1 MSKKTLVI
9 DGGDR
14 DHFFLAIDAG
24 TLQLGES
31 PGRPGGLVRGLRVIR
46 VHCEVEVEDDGVG
59 VRIDS
64 ADEASPPRD
73 LARGSAVL
81 VSRSR
86 VKLRTDTDVDS
97 PTPVPTDPAPP
108 PPAAAAPPRLGRRLV
123 VIDGA
128 NRGQFFKLP
137 AAGSV
142 VIGRGG
148 KETEIGL
155 DDLLVARIHCRL
167 TVDADGVTVTHLEGG
182 HGTLIDG
189 RRIER
194 PEPLRPGSI
203 LRVGN
208 THLRLESRQ
217 VAEAEEEMS
226 ASDSGILRTFA
237 ATKMDKSA
245 APPDPVARLDGQVL
259 GHYRLGPVL
268 GRGHTAAVYRAAD
281 VKTEQVVALKVFA
294 DGFPATAAEMEQFSR
309 GFREVLPARHPNLV
323 APFGAGKNGAHGWV
337 AREHVDGEGAADVV
351 TRIHDGEKPSWT
363 RAARVAVHLAR
374 ALDVLHQLH
383 LVHGNITPR
392 NVLIRASDQ
401 ATKLADLGLAA
412 ALDGSQAFAKV
423 REKKRTAELPFLAP
437 EQAEPGAFVDGLADL
452 YAVGAVAYTLA
463 TGRPPVTGKSREEV
477 LDGVRLG
484 RVAKPS
490 SLYKKIPAAF
500 EGVLMKLLARN
511 QEDRY
516 RSPAAL
522 LEDLE
527 PLAQMHDIKL

>member
-1 MSKKTLVI
+1 MPKKTLVI

-24 TLQLGES
+24 TLQLGET
-31 PGRPGGLVRGLRVIR
+31 PGHPGGVVRGLRVVR

-59 VRIDS
+59 VRIDA
-64 ADEASPPRD
+64 ADDAAPPRD
-73 LARGSAVL
+73 LARGAAVL

-86 VKLRTDTDVDS
+86 LKLTTDVDS
-97 PTPVPTDPAPP
+97 PTPVPGLPAVAAPAAPAPT
-108 PPAAAAPPRLGRRLV
+108 RLRRRLV

-128 NRGQFFKLP
+128 NQGQFFKLP

-148 KETEIGL
+148 KETDIGL

-182 HGTLIDG
+182 HGTLVDG

-194 PEPLRPGSI
+194 PEPLRPGST
-203 LRVGN
+203 LRIGN
-208 THLRLESRQ
+208 SHLRLEARQ
-217 VAEAEEEMS
+217 VAEAEAEPS
-226 ASDSGILRTFA
+226 TSDSGILRTFA
-237 ATKMDKSA
+237 ASKMDKPA
-245 APPDPVARLDGQVL
+245 APPDPVARLEGQVL
-259 GHYRLGPVL
+259 GHYKLGPVL
-268 GRGHTAAVYRAAD
+268 GRGFTAAVYKAAD

-294 DGFPATAAEMEQFSR
+294 DGFPASAAEMEQFSR

-323 APFGAGKNGAHGWV
+323 APLGAGKSGAHGWV
-337 AREHVDGEGAADVV
+337 AREYVDGEGAADVIA
-351 TRIHDGEKPSWT
+351 RIHDGEKPSWT

-383 LVHGNITPR
+383 LVHGNISPR
-392 NVLIRASDQ
+392 NVLIRTSDQ
-401 ATKLADLGLAA
+401 ATKLADLGLLAA
-412 ALDGSQAFAKV
+412 IDGSRLQAGC
-423 REKKRTAELPFLAP
+423 REKKRTAELAFLAP
-437 EQAEPGAFVDGLADL
+437 EQTEPGAFVDGLADL
-452 YAVGAVAYTLA
+452 YAIGAVAYTLA

-484 RVAKPS
+484 RIAKPS

-500 EGVLMKLLARN
+500 EGVVMKLLARN